1 MRPSGEDRAAAR
13 SASLSAAHTHSTS
26 AWSFTEDRP
35 ETRPPAPRRATSEPS
50 SLTAKETGP
59 RLEAMSTRPPLCWPG
74 GPAPASRAPRSAFPG
89 NHPRSPGPCSPLRA
103 EADRRS
109 GP

>member
-13 SASLSAAHTHSTS
+13 SSSLSAAHTHSTS
-26 AWSFTEDRP
+26 AWSLTEDRP

-59 RLEAMSTRPPLCWPG
+59 RLEAMSTRPPLLARGRDP
-74 GPAPASRAPRSAFPG
+74 PLRFPG
-89 NHPRSPGPCSPLRA
+89 EPPPEPPARLA
-103 EADRRS
+103 AARR
-109 GP
+109 G